1 MKFMTELWC
10 DLHLKLIAS
19 IHYVPA
25 SRVEWRKWRV
35 YFAKISPADDTLF
48 SFDTFHFSGARH
60 KSRNKMKIVFISA
73 HKYGFVCESVSFYF
87 DFVCG
92 CGPKAGLTTVN
103 LPLPLAKTLNA
114 HSRKMLSFS
123 DIFRPHLRRGPRKTR
138 KPNQVGCEAKWKPA
152 GPRKGRDAAELGAVA
167 LEWGQISGHCRL
179 PMVQVVL
186 HFKQMTAHYSSL
198 CADGNFVYTHIS
210 SLHLYLKGEKI
221 RKPFAKHF

>member
-73 HKYGFVCESVSFYF
+73 HRYGFVCESVSFYF
-87 DFVCG
+87 YFACA

-103 LPLPLAKTLNA
+103 LPLPLAKTRNA
-114 HSRKMLSFS
+114 HRRKMLSFS
-123 DIFRPHLRRGPRKTR
+123 DIFRPHLRRGSQKNKKTKSSR
-138 KPNQVGCEAKWKPA
+138 M
-152 GPRKGRDAAELGAVA
+152 
-167 LEWGQISGHCRL
+167 WGQMKTSWAPKRQRCCRAGSSCPGMGCPLGPDFRTL
-179 PMVQVVL
+179 PS
-186 HFKQMTAHYSSL
+186 AHGPSCL
-198 CADGNFVYTHIS
+198 AF
-210 SLHLYLKGEKI
+210 
-221 RKPFAKHF
+221 